1 MKTEM
6 IKSMGNIVN
15 NTIKASAKAENAV
28 TTKAVKNGE
37 KMMAMAQDA
46 KAAQGKAM
54 IKKAYTKPET
64 NVLELEKKN
73 LKAASG
79 WDNGGYKPRG
89 TAEEAVDNS
98 SSWDHIWD
106 NM

>member
-1 MKTEM
+1 MKAEM
-6 IKSMGNIVN
+6 IKSAGNVVT
-15 NTIKASAKAENAV
+15 NTIKASAKADTAV
-28 TTKAVKNGE
+28 ASKAVKNGE
-37 KMMAMAQDA
+37 KMMALAQDA

-54 IKKAYTKPET
+54 VKKAYTRPE
-64 NVLELEKKN
+64 VEVVELEKKN

-79 WDNGGYKPRG
+79 GWDDGGYNPRG
-89 TAEEAVDNS
+89 AQEVDNS